1 MDIDAVL
8 FDFSGTV
15 FRLEDDRSWA
25 DELIGDDGT
34 PFDVAAKAE
43 VLRRMTAPV
52 EQFMTFDAAGQYAWD
67 HRDLDPA
74 LHRHAYLEVLRGS
87 GVPDTQATRLYDRL
101 IDPLAWTPYPDTGL
115 VLEALS
121 AQGIPIGIVSNIAF
135 DIRPAFAKHGWDA
148 LVGAMT
154 LSYEVGAIKP
164 NAAIFRDATD
174 RLGVDPERVLMI
186 GDSAEADGGA
196 AALGARF
203 ALVEPLPTADR
214 PRALIAALSAHGIGL
229 DGAATT

>member
-15 FRLEDDRSWA
+15 FRLEDDRTWA
-25 DELIGDDGT
+25 DELIDDAGA

-52 EQFMTFDAAGQYAWD
+52 EQFMTFDAAGQHAWD

-87 GVPDTQATRLYDRL
+87 GVPDRQAGRLYERL
-101 IDPLAWTPYPDTGL
+101 IDPLAWTPYPDTGM
-115 VLEALS
+115 VLESLS
-121 AQGIPIGIVSNIAF
+121 AHGIPIGIVSNIAF
-135 DIRPAFAKHGWDA
+135 DIRPAFDRRGWTE
-148 LVGAMT
+148 LIGAMT
-154 LSYEVGAIKP
+154 LSFEVGAIKP
-164 NAAIFRDATD
+164 SAEIFRDAID
-174 RLGVDPERVLMI
+174 RLGVAPERVLMI

-196 AALGARF
+196 TLLGARF
-203 ALVEPLPTADR
+203 ALVDPLPTADR
-214 PRALIAALSAHGIGL
+214 PRALIDALAAHGIV
-229 DGAATT
+229 ATS

>member
-15 FRLEDDRSWA
+15 FRLEDDRTWA
-25 DELIGDDGT
+25 DELIDEAGA

-52 EQFMTFDAAGQYAWD
+52 EQFMTFDAAGQHAWD

-87 GVPDTQATRLYDRL
+87 GVPDHQAGRLYERL
-101 IDPLAWTPYPDTGL
+101 IDPLAWTPYPDTGTA
-115 VLEALS
+115 LESLTAH
-121 AQGIPIGIVSNIAF
+121 GIPIGIVSNIAF
-135 DIRPAFAKHGWDA
+135 DIRPAFARHGWTE
-148 LVGAMT
+148 LIGAMT
-154 LSYEVGAIKP
+154 LSFEVGAIKP
-164 NAAIFRDATD
+164 SAEIFRDAID
-174 RLGVDPERVLMI
+174 RLGVAPERVLMI

-196 AALGARF
+196 TLLGARF
-203 ALVEPLPTADR
+203 ALVDPLPTADR
-214 PRALIAALSAHGIGL
+214 PRALIDALAAHGIPVG
-229 DGAATT
+229 G

>member
-15 FRLEDDRSWA
+15 FRLEDDRTWA
-25 DELIGDDGT
+25 DELIDDDGT

-52 EQFMTFDAAGQYAWD
+52 EQFMTFDAAGQHAWD
-67 HRDLDPA
+67 HRDLDPS

-87 GVPDTQATRLYDRL
+87 GVPGTQAARLYDRL
-101 IDPLAWTPYPDTGL
+101 IDPLAWTPYPDTGT
-115 VLEALS
+115 VLESLS

-135 DIRPAFAKHGWDA
+135 DIRPAFAKHGWDG

-154 LSYEVGAIKP
+154 LSYEVGAVKP
-164 NAAIFRDATD
+164 SAAIFRDATD
-174 RLGVDPERVLMI
+174 RLGVDPGRVLMI

-203 ALVEPLPTADR
+203 ALVEPLPTTDR
-214 PRALIAALSAHGIGL
+214 PRALIEAVSAHGIRL
-229 DGAATT
+229 DGAATA

>member
-15 FRLEDDRSWA
+15 FRLEEDPSWA
-25 DELIGDDGT
+25 DELVDDDGT

-52 EQFMTFDAAGQYAWD
+52 AQFMTFDAAGQHAWD
-67 HRDLDPA
+67 HRDLDPD
-74 LHRHAYLEVLRGS
+74 LHRHAYLEVLRGA
-87 GVPDTQATRLYDRL
+87 GVPEHKADVLYHRL
-101 IDPLAWTPYPDTGL
+101 IDPLAWTPYPDTGI
-115 VLEALS
+115 VLEALA

-135 DIRPAFAKHGWDA
+135 DIRPAFDKHGWTD
-148 LVGAMT
+148 LIGAMT

-164 NAAIFRDATD
+164 NAEIFRDATD
-174 RLGVDPERVLMI
+174 RLGVDPGRVLMI

-196 AALGARF
+196 TALGARF
-203 ALVEPLPTADR
+203 ALVDAVATVDR
-214 PRALIAALSAHGIGL
+214 PHALIDALVGHGI
-229 DGAATT
+229 TVEH

>member
-1 MDIDAVL
+1 MGVDAVL

-15 FRLEDDRSWA
+15 FRLEDDRTWA
-25 DELIGDDGT
+25 DELVGDDGT

-52 EQFMTFDAAGQYAWD
+52 EQFMTFDTAGQHAWD

-87 GVPDTQATRLYDRL
+87 GVPETQAARLYERL

-115 VLEALS
+115 VLESLS
-121 AQGIPIGIVSNIAF
+121 AQGIPVGIVSNIAF
-135 DIRPAFAKHGWDA
+135 DIRPAFTRHGWDA
-148 LVGAMT
+148 LIGAMT
-154 LSYEVGAIKP
+154 LSYEIGAIKP
-164 NAAIFRDATD
+164 DARVFRDAID
-174 RLGVDPERVLMI
+174 RLGADPARVLMV

-203 ALVEPLPTADR
+203 ALVDPLPTADR
-214 PRALIAALSAHGIGL
+214 PRALIDALAAHGV
-229 DGAATT
+229 DTTG

>member
-15 FRLEDDRSWA
+15 FRLEDDRTWA
-25 DELIGDDGT
+25 DELIDDAGA

-52 EQFMTFDAAGQYAWD
+52 EQFMTFDAAGQHAWD

-87 GVPDTQATRLYDRL
+87 GVPDHQAGRLYERL
-101 IDPLAWTPYPDTGL
+101 IDPLAWTPYPDTGTA
-115 VLEALS
+115 LESLS
-121 AQGIPIGIVSNIAF
+121 AHGVPIGIVSNIAF
-135 DIRPAFAKHGWDA
+135 DIRPAFDRHGWTE
-148 LVGAMT
+148 LIGAMT
-154 LSYEVGAIKP
+154 LSFEVGAIKP
-164 NAAIFRDATD
+164 SAEIFRDAID
-174 RLGVDPERVLMI
+174 RLGVAPERVLMI

-196 AALGARF
+196 TLLGAHF
-203 ALVEPLPTADR
+203 ALVDPLPTADR
-214 PRALIAALSAHGIGL
+214 PRALLDALAAHGIPVRG
-229 DGAATT
+229 

>member
-15 FRLEDDRSWA
+15 FRLEEDRTWA
-25 DELIGDDGT
+25 DELIDDDGA

-52 EQFMTFDAAGQYAWD
+52 EQFMTFDAAGQHAWD

-87 GVPDTQATRLYDRL
+87 GVPDAQAARLYERL
-101 IDPLAWTPYPDTGL
+101 IDPLAWTPYPDTGT

-135 DIRPAFAKHGWDA
+135 DIRPAFVKHRWDG
-148 LVGAMT
+148 LLGSMT
-154 LSYEVGAIKP
+154 LSYEIGAVKP
-164 NAAIFRDATD
+164 SAEIFRDAID
-174 RLGVDPERVLMI
+174 RLGVDPTRVLMV

-196 AALGARF
+196 TALGAHF
-203 ALVEPLPTADR
+203 ALVEALPTAAR
-214 PRALIAALSAHGIGL
+214 PRALIDAVAAHGIVTG
-229 DGAATT
+229 